1 MDIIHTKRPSCM
13 IRHASVDDAEL
24 VVHFMQELGRFQKMA
39 DSIIATPERIAR
51 LLEKGIGEAIF
62 ISDNGIDVGFAY
74 YYEKSSAFSG
84 RSGLYL
90 DALFIDDAVRGK
102 GIGNLVMQFLSRL
115 AVSRGCE
122 FLEWGCLDW
131 NTPAIEFYQNQ
142 GAYCIDNMR
151 IYRLAPDEL
160 AKNAALF

>member
-1 MDIIHTKRPSCM
+1 MDIIHTKRPSCT
-13 IRHASVDDAEL
+13 IRYASAKDAEL
-24 VVHFMQELGRFQKMA
+24 VVHFMQKLGHFQKMENN
-39 DSIIATPERIAR
+39 IIATPERIAR
-51 LLEKGIGEAIF
+51 LLKQGIGEAIF
-62 ISDNGIDVGFAY
+62 VKDKGIDVGFAY

-90 DALFIDDAVRGK
+90 DALFIDNAIRGE
-102 GIGNLVMQFLSRL
+102 GIGNLVMQFLSKL

-131 NTPAIEFYQNQ
+131 NTPAIEFYQKQ

-160 AKNAALF
+160 TKNAALF